1 MAAVFTRRLISSA
14 RVSHRFRL
22 YLSAKELSC
31 TPSLNFYCLAQPNN
45 VVNKKSNF
53 FLKAVTLEPVCI
65 GVRQFSEHDPKQPQS
80 SCKEKE
86 NEGKKLS
93 LLQRFK
99 EMYKKYWYVLVPVHL
114 VTSAAWFAGFYY
126 LAERYVVYKLQMEI
140 SIDFISCYL

>member
-14 RVSHRFRL
+14 RVAHKFRPF
-22 YLSAKELSC
+22 LSAKELSC
-31 TPSLNFYCLAQPNN
+31 TPSLNFYCLAQQN
-45 VVNKKSNF
+45 VNKRNNF

-65 GVRQFSEHDPKQPQS
+65 GVRQFSEHDPKQPS
-80 SCKEKE
+80 ATCKEKE

-114 VTSAAWFAGFYY
+114 VTSAAWFGGFYY
-126 LAERYVVYKLQMEI
+126 LAER
-140 SIDFISCYL
+140 